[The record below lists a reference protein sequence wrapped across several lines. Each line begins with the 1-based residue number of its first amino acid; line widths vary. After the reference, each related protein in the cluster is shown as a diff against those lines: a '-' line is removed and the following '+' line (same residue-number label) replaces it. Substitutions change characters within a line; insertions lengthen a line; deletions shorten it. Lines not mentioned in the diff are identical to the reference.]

1 MAGEPRLEDLT
12 TLHNDIQQ
20 GEHCMNRMTLG
31 ALALA
36 LPLAAAAAPESYTLD
51 STHSFPYFAV
61 DHFGVS
67 TLWGRFDKT
76 SGKFTIDRDAK
87 KASVDLTVE
96 TASLSTGYDGK
107 GGGGRTRDEHLRS
120 ADFFNVA
127 EFPRMTFKA
136 SDVKF
141 NGDNPVEVNGQLTL
155 LGVTKPLTLKMERWT
170 CKDNPFNKKPM
181 CGGNASGTIKRSD
194 FGMKY
199 LLQAVG
205 DEIRLQVVFEGYK
218 D

>member
-1 MAGEPRLEDLT
+1 M
-12 TLHNDIQQ
+12 H
-20 GEHCMNRMTLG
+20 RMTLG

-36 LPLAAAAAPESYTLD
+36 MPLAVAAAPDSYTLD

-87 KASVDLTVE
+87 KASVELTVE
-96 TASLSTGYDGK
+96 TASLSTGHDGK

-141 NGDNPVEVNGQLTL
+141 NGDSPAEVNGQLTL
-155 LGVTKPLTLKMERWT
+155 LGVSRPLTLRIERWT
-170 CKDNPFNKKPM
+170 CKDNPFSKKPM
-181 CGGNASGTIKRSD
+181 CGGNASGAIKRSD

-199 LLQAVG
+199 LPQAVG
-205 DEIRLQVVFEGYK
+205 DDIRLHVVFEGYR